1 MTRSLFDPASAQ
13 IPDSSL
19 FAIEKIR
26 YNPTI
31 RPTEERVMEIKVFSE
46 NGRVPV
52 TVMHVDG
59 NIDSSTNGA
68 FQAKADELIAN
79 GARFILV
86 DLSHTKFISSA
97 GFRAFNDLFN
107 KLRSFNRDTQ
117 LSEEEIK
124 KGITAGTYKSP
135 HLKLLNLSDEART
148 AFELAGFDLFIET
161 FTDLKTAVASF

>member
-1 MTRSLFDPASAQ
+1 
-13 IPDSSL
+13 
-19 FAIEKIR
+19 
-26 YNPTI
+26 
-31 RPTEERVMEIKVFSE
+31 MEIKVFSE

-52 TVMHVDG
+52 TIMHVDG
-59 NIDSSTNGA
+59 NLDASTYEA
-68 FQAKADELIAN
+68 FKAKADELIAG

-86 DLSHTKFISSA
+86 DLTHTKFISSA

-107 KLRSFNRDTQ
+107 KLRSLNPDTQ
-117 LSEEEIK
+117 LGEEEVK
-124 KGITAGTYKSP
+124 KGISAGTYKSP